1 VEQEYKNMRRDNNL
15 NKKAGIMAIV
25 LSAIFIVLSFS
36 GCVEEGNG
44 KVEMKNPDTMVYYT
58 FGDAKTLDPADAYDS
73 ASAEAVFSIYEGL
86 ITYKGDNLDNFYPSL
101 ATSWSVSE
109 DSKTWTFYLREGVK
123 FSNGN
128 DFTAEDVK
136 YSFDRVLK
144 MNSPESGVSWILS
157 QSIDENSTKVI
168 DDYTIE
174 INLIEP
180 YGGFLSTI
188 AYTVGFIVDK
198 DYVEEHGGVVVDTE
212 NEYLKLNPMGTG
224 PYMLDHWT
232 RNTEMVLVKNPN
244 YWGGWEGKHVDKV
257 VIKYANEAATRIL
270 ALKNGDADIAVI
282 PNENLVDLEDDKGI
296 IVIPYDSFDVVLG
309 CFNTESTN
317 IYLADPEVR
326 KAFSHIFNYQSAID
340 DAYVGYMSRLAGCI
354 PNGMPYYD
362 TQNGGVP
369 VYDYDLDEAA
379 KILDAAGYTL
389 NEDDQR
395 FDGTTFRL
403 FYNAGNT
410 ERQKMSLSFQEELD
424 KLGIVSSVTA
434 ENWPQFLHRMY
445 STDDW
450 DFICVGWGPD
460 YNDPDDYINPFVG
473 SDDITHPAYNTGYKN
488 ETVDEMILK
497 GKYTTVS
504 SEREDAYKTA
514 FDIYIQEPPF
524 IFIGQRQ
531 FIRPKRDWVKG
542 YYYNPVRDWY
552 WYDYYK
558 E

>member
-1 VEQEYKNMRRDNNL
+1 MN
-15 NKKAGIMAIV
+15 NKKVGLLAVGMCLLMIAV
-25 LSAIFIVLSFS
+25 SFS
-36 GCVEEGNG
+36 GCVEQTEE

-73 ASAEAVFSIYEGL
+73 ASAEGIFSIYEGL
-86 ITYKGDNLDNFYPSL
+86 VTYRGDDLDNFYPSL
-101 ATSWSVSE
+101 ATSWDVSE
-109 DSKTWTFYLREGVK
+109 DSKTWTFNLREGVK

-144 MNSPESGVSWILS
+144 MNSPESGVAWILK
-157 QSIDENSTKVI
+157 QSIDLNSTKVI
-168 DDYTIE
+168 DDYTIQ
-174 INLIEP
+174 IDLIEP

-198 DYVEEHGGVVVDTE
+198 DYVEEHGGVVADTE
-212 NEYLKLNPMGTG
+212 NEYLKLNPIGTG

-232 RNTEMVLVKNPN
+232 RNTEMVLVKNPT

-282 PNENLVDLEDDKGI
+282 PNENLVDLEDDGGI

-309 CFNTESTN
+309 TFNTRSTN
-317 IYLADPEVR
+317 TYLADPEVR
-326 KAFSHIFNYQSAID
+326 KAFSYIFNYQSAID
-340 DAYVGYMSRLAGCI
+340 NAYVGFMSRLAGCI

-369 VYDYDLDEAA
+369 IYNYDLDEAER
-379 KILDAAGYTL
+379 ILDAAGYTL
-389 NEDDQR
+389 DEDGQR
-395 FDGTTFRL
+395 FNGTTFRIL
-403 FYNAGNT
+403 FNAGNT
-410 ERQKMSLSFQEELD
+410 ERQKMSLTFQEELN
-424 KLGIVSSVTA
+424 KLGIVSSVTS

-445 STDDW
+445 STNDW
-450 DFICVGWGPD
+450 EFICVGWGPD
-460 YNDPDDYINPFVG
+460 YNDPDDYITPFVG
-473 SDDITHPAYNTGYKN
+473 SEDITDPAFNTGYKN
-488 ETVDEMILK
+488 ETVDEMLLK
-497 GKYTTVS
+497 GKYTAIS

-514 FDIYIQEPPF
+514 FDIYIQDPPF

-531 FIRPKRDWVKG
+531 FIRPKRDWVQG

>member
-1 VEQEYKNMRRDNNL
+1 M
-15 NKKAGIMAIV
+15 NKKFCILSIGICLTMILTA
-25 LSAIFIVLSFS
+25 FS
-36 GCVEEGNG
+36 GCVEEPDQ
-44 KVEMKNPDTMVYYT
+44 VEMKNPDTIVYYT

-73 ASAEAVFSIYEGL
+73 ASAEAIFSIYEGL
-86 ITYKGDNLDNFYPSL
+86 ITYRGDDLDTFYPSL
-101 ATSWSVSE
+101 ATSWDVSE
-109 DSKTWTFYLREGVK
+109 DSKTWTFNLREGVK

-136 YSFDRVLK
+136 YSFDRVLT
-144 MNSPESGVSWILS
+144 MNSPESGVAWILQ
-157 QSIDENSTKVI
+157 QSIDIDSTKII

-198 DYVEEHGGVVVDTE
+198 DYVEEHGGIVADTE

-232 RNTEMVLVKNPN
+232 RNTEMVLVQNPD
-244 YWGGWEGKHVDKV
+244 YWGGWEGKHAETV

-282 PNENLVDLEDDKGI
+282 PNENLEDVEEDKGI
-296 IVIPYDSFDVVLG
+296 IVIAYDSFDLVMVQM
-309 CFNTESTN
+309 NTN
-317 IYLADPEVR
+317 ISNSMYMAAPDVR
-326 KAFSHIFNYQSAID
+326 KAFCYAFNYQSAID
-340 DAYVGYMSRLAGCI
+340 DAYVGYMSRVAGAI

-362 TQNGGVP
+362 TQNNGVP
-369 VYDYDLDEAA
+369 VYDYDLEEAE
-379 KILDAAGYTL
+379 KILDDAGYTK
-389 NEDDQR
+389 NEDGTR
-395 FDGTTFRL
+395 FDGETIRL

-410 ERQKMSLSFQEELD
+410 ERYKMALSFQTELNEI
-424 KLGIVSSVTA
+424 GILSSVIA
-434 ENWPQFLHRMY
+434 ENWPQLLHRMY
-445 STDDW
+445 TTSDW
-450 DFICVGWGPD
+450 DVIFIGWGPD
-460 YNDPDDYINPFVG
+460 YNDPDDYIFPFIA
-473 SDDITHPAYNTGYKN
+473 STDIGGDTFNTGWKN
-488 ETVDEMILK
+488 EEVDEYLLE
-497 GKYTTVS
+497 GKYS
-504 SEREDAYKTA
+504 ADPEIRENAYENA
-514 FDIYIQEPPF
+514 FDIYIDDPSM

-531 FIRPKRDWVKG
+531 FIRPKRDWVQG

>member
-1 VEQEYKNMRRDNNL
+1 M
-15 NKKAGIMAIV
+15 NKKFCILSIGIC
-25 LSAIFIVLSFS
+25 LSMILTAFS
-36 GCVEEGNG
+36 GCVDEEV
-44 KVEMKNPDTMVYYT
+44 KIEMKNPDTLVYYT

-73 ASAEAVFSIYEGL
+73 ASAEAIFSIYEGL
-86 ITYKGDNLDNFYPSL
+86 ITYIGDDLDNFYPSL
-101 ATSWSVSE
+101 ATSWEVSE
-109 DSKTWTFYLREGVK
+109 DSKKWTFNLREGVK

-136 YSFDRVLK
+136 YSFDRVLT
-144 MNSPESGVSWILS
+144 MNSPESGVAWILA
-157 QSIDENSTKVI
+157 QSIDENSTVII

-198 DYVEEHGGVVVDTE
+198 DYVEDHGGIVADTE

-224 PYMLDHWT
+224 PYMLEHWT
-232 RNTEMVLVKNPN
+232 RNTEMVLVQNPD
-244 YWGGWEGKHVDKV
+244 YWGGWDGKHVETV

-270 ALKNGDADIAVI
+270 ALKNGDADISVI
-282 PNENLVDLEDDKGI
+282 PNENLEDLENDKGI

-309 CFNTESTN
+309 IFNTKSNN

-326 KAFSHIFNYQSAID
+326 KAFSYIFNYQSAID
-340 DAYVGYMSRLAGCI
+340 DAYVGFMSRLAGCI

-369 VYDYDLDEAA
+369 FYNYDLEEAE

-389 NEDDQR
+389 NEDNQR
-395 FDGTTFRL
+395 FNGDTFRL

-410 ERQKMSLSFQEELD
+410 ERQKMALSFQQELD

-434 ENWPQFLHRMY
+434 ENWPQYLHRMF
-445 STDDW
+445 STNDW
-450 DFICVGWGPD
+450 DFLFLGWGPD
-460 YNDPDDYINPFVG
+460 YNDPDDYIAPFVG
-473 SDDITHPAYNTGYKN
+473 STDIGQDTYNTGWKN
-488 ETVDEMILK
+488 ATVDEMILK

-514 FDIYIQEPPF
+514 FDIYIQDPAF

-531 FIRPKRDWVKG
+531 FIRPKRDWVQE

>member
-1 VEQEYKNMRRDNNL
+1 MRRKNIL
-15 NKKAGIMAIV
+15 NKKASVMAIA
-25 LSAIFIVLSFS
+25 LSAMFIVLSLS
-36 GCVEEGNG
+36 GCVEEGDK

-73 ASAEAVFSIYEGL
+73 ASAEAIFSIYEGL
-86 ITYKGDNLDNFYPSL
+86 ITYNGDDLDTFYPSL
-101 ATSWSVSE
+101 ATSWNVSE
-109 DSKTWTFYLREGVK
+109 DSKTWTFNLREGVK

-136 YSFDRVLK
+136 YSFDRVLT
-144 MNSPESGVSWILS
+144 MNSPESGVAWILQ
-157 QSIDENSTKVI
+157 QSIDENSVKVI

-174 INLIEP
+174 INLIEA

-198 DYVEEHGGVVVDTE
+198 DYVEAHGGVVADTE

-244 YWGGWEGKHVDKV
+244 YWGGWDGKHVDKV

-282 PNENLVDLEDDKGI
+282 PNENLEDLEDDKGI
-296 IVIPYDSFDVVLG
+296 VIIAYDSFDLVMAEL
-309 CFNTESTN
+309 NTLSAN
-317 IYLADPEVR
+317 SMYLANPAVR
-326 KAFSHIFNYQSAID
+326 RALCYAFNYQSAID
-340 DAYVGYMSRLAGCI
+340 NAYVGYMSRVAGAI
-354 PNGMPYYD
+354 PSGMPYYD
-362 TQNGGVP
+362 TQNNGIP
-369 VYDYDLDEAA
+369 IYDYDLDEAA
-379 KILDAAGYTL
+379 SILDNAGFTL

-395 FDGTTFRL
+395 FDGATIRI

-410 ERQKMSLSFQEELD
+410 ERYKMALSFQEELNEI
-424 KLGIVSSVTA
+424 GILSSVIA
-434 ENWPQFLHRMY
+434 ENWPQLLHRMY
-445 STDDW
+445 TTSDW
-450 DFICVGWGPD
+450 DVIFIGWGPD
-460 YNDPDDYINPFVG
+460 YNDPDDYVFPFVASAAVG
-473 SDDITHPAYNTGYKN
+473 GDTFNSGYAN
-488 ETVDEMILK
+488 ATVDEYLLEA
-497 GKYTTVS
+497 KYSADPNV
-504 SEREDAYKTA
+504 REDAYKKA
-514 FDIYIQEPPF
+514 FDIYIQDPSM
-524 IFIGQRQ
+524 IYIGQRQ
-531 FIRPKRDWVKG
+531 YIRPKRDWVQG